1 MKNVPWERKMSSEVK
16 KRKSCTIPPPLP
28 PSKKKSNM
36 ITKKTRFLKGF
47 FYGRVAR
54 EWC

>member
-16 KRKSCTIPPPLP
+16 KENHVRFPPLP